1 MSSFYLTL
9 TSSTVRAN
17 TASDFTVLLPQ
28 QIALG
33 PDMEVALVHL
43 QCPTSIHTVPKGEDF
58 VLFNNTMYSV
68 PSGNYS
74 SIYVLL
80 QKLRSIVP
88 KDVVFT
94 NDTVEN
100 SCTIELKTSSML
112 RIPQSLSRVLGFD
125 NAVDI
130 TGPSTTKSTL
140 ECGILGNNMSVFVY
154 TDLVRCQMVDGTNV
168 PLLALTSAESVT
180 GGKFY
185 APAVPIY
192 RDVSRTTFDN
202 INIELLNVKG
212 HKIPFSSGI
221 TLIQLHFRK
230 KHTV

>member
-100 SCTIELKTSSML
+100 SCTIELKTSSTL

-185 APAVPIY
+185 APSVPIY

-212 HKIPFSSGI
+212 NKIPFSSGI

>member
-28 QIALG
+28 QISLG

-58 VLFNNTMYSV
+58 VLLNNTMYNV
-68 PSGNYS
+68 PSGNYN
-74 SIYVLL
+74 SIYTLL
-80 QKLRSIVP
+80 QKLKSTVP
-88 KDVVFT
+88 KDVVLT
-94 NDTVEN
+94 HDAIEN
-100 SCTIELKTSSML
+100 LCTIEMKTVGTL
-112 RIPQSLSRVLGFD
+112 RIPLSLSRVLGFD
-125 NAVDI
+125 NVVDI
-130 TGPSTTKSTL
+130 TGPATIKGTF
-140 ECGILGNNMSVFVY
+140 ECSILGNNMSVFVY
-154 TDLVRCQMVDGTNV
+154 SDLVRCQMVDGTNV
-168 PLLALTSAESVT
+168 PLLALASAESVT

-185 APAVPIY
+185 APSVPIY